1 MLQTK
6 FRSVKWIIPFPIKN
20 YFALTKLKYHLVF
33 IFKTGKYW
41 WSKFAFLIY
50 YILEQGLFILSEM
63 ITFLVI
69 SLFSSKE
76 SLIFFPKMIL
86 FGQQIPHWKLFQ
98 ISNYITWTDGSLMVL
113 TCWATVL
120 GCAEEPALEP
130 SSRQADRSRE
140 PADLYDHGIRL
151 RTAIWLSFPCS
162 RLWSIFLRILK
173 DIPVVLEKL
182 VVNLVKS

>member
-1 MLQTK
+1 MRKIL
-6 FRSVKWIIPFPIKN
+6 I
-20 YFALTKLKYHLVF
+20 A
-33 IFKTGKYW
+33 
-41 WSKFAFLIY
+41 KFAFLIY
-50 YILEQGLFILSEM
+50 CILEQGLFILSEM

-130 SSRQADRSRE
+130 SSGQADRSCE

-151 RTAIWLSFPCS
+151 RTAVWLSFPCS
-162 RLWSIFLRILK
+162 RPSIFLRILK
-173 DIPVVLEKL
+173 DITSSPRETSGKFANHKDKQTFFCERKQTLRELYTVRGI
-182 VVNLVKS
+182 